1 MHIQIMALFP
11 HVLVNCFP
19 SHGDIP
25 GNRLDLIRYSSLLFE
40 KTAFRSTDHFY
51 YIRVILVSACSI
63 TLFIFYFLLLR
74 PTSIVLARTSAQAN
88 AMMTLLPAQTLW
100 HVKQVQHFIRDNLEI
115 D

>member
-1 MHIQIMALFP
+1 MHHCISS
-11 HVLVNCFP
+11 HV
-19 SHGDIP
+19 DIP
-25 GNRLDLIRYSSLLFE
+25 DIRLHILRYSSLLFE

-51 YIRVILVSACSI
+51 YVRVILVSACSI

-100 HVKQVQHFIRDNLEI
+100 HVKEVQHFIRDNLEI